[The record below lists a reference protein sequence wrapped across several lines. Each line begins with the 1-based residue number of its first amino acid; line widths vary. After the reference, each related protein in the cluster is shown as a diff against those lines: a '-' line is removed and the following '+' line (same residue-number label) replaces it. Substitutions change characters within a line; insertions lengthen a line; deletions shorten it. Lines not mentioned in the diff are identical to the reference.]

1 MPQRTVTIAEAAK
14 LTGLSK
20 DAIRSRIERGS
31 LRVSKRGGVRRVPLD
46 ELAELGL
53 LAGGEDVGDRSPLTT
68 DQLLDRLERQ
78 AETIGALRAENEAL
92 TRDLEIERARREQAE
107 RRPCPNRARARPPA
121 RNRLPAL
128 ARRPAR
134 NRLPALARR

>member
-1 MPQRTVTIAEAAK
+1 MAQRSVTIAEAAQ

-53 LAGGEDVGDRSPLTT
+53 LSGEDVGDREPLTT

-78 AETIGALRAENEAL
+78 AWQIGELMAENEAL
-92 TRDLEIERARREQAE
+92 KRDLEPERARPEQGQT
-107 RRPCPNRARARPPA
+107 RRRMTGT
-121 RNRLPAL
+121 
-128 ARRPAR
+128 
-134 NRLPALARR
+134 

>member
-1 MPQRTVTIAEAAK
+1 MAQRTVTIAEAAR

-20 DAIRSRIERGS
+20 AAIRSRIERGS

-53 LAGGEDVGDRSPLTT
+53 LSGEDVGDREPLTT

-78 AETIGALRAENEAL
+78 AEQIGALRAENEAL
-92 TRDLEIERARREQAE
+92 TRDLEIERARREAAE
-107 RRPCPNRARARPPA
+107 RRR
-121 RNRLPAL
+121 
-128 ARRPAR
+128 
-134 NRLPALARR
+134 

>member
-1 MPQRTVTIAEAAK
+1 MPRMAQRTVTIAEAAK

-20 DAIRSRIERGS
+20 AAIRSRIDRGS
-31 LRVSKRGGVRRVPLD
+31 LRVAKRGGVRRVPLD

-53 LAGGEDVGDRSPLTT
+53 LAGGEDVGEHSPLTT

-92 TRDLEIERARREQAE
+92 TRDLEIERARRL
-107 RRPCPNRARARPPA
+107 PGRPPA
-121 RNRLPAL
+121 
-128 ARRPAR
+128 
-134 NRLPALARR
+134 

>member
-1 MPQRTVTIAEAAK
+1 MLVQDGQVPQRTVTIAEAAR

-20 DAIRSRIERGS
+20 SAIRARIERGS
-31 LRVSKRGGVRRVPLD
+31 LRTSRRGGVRRVPLD

-53 LAGGEDVGDRSPLTT
+53 LAGGEDVGEREPLTT

-78 AETIGALRAENEAL
+78 AEQIGGLRAENESL

-107 RRPCPNRARARPPA
+107 
-121 RNRLPAL
+121 
-128 ARRPAR
+128 ARR
-134 NRLPALARR
+134 

>member
-1 MPQRTVTIAEAAK
+1 MAQRSVTIAEAAK

-20 DAIRSRIERGS
+20 EAIRSRIERGS

-53 LAGGEDVGDRSPLTT
+53 LAGGEDVGEHTPLTT

-78 AETIGALRAENEAL
+78 AETIGALRSENEAL
-92 TRDLEIERARREQAE
+92 TRDLEIERLRRERGE
-107 RRPCPNRARARPPA
+107 RGGA
-121 RNRLPAL
+121 
-128 ARRPAR
+128 
-134 NRLPALARR
+134 

>member
-1 MPQRTVTIAEAAK
+1 MAQRTITIAEAAR

-20 DAIRSRIERGS
+20 DAIRSRIECGT

-53 LAGGEDVGDRSPLTT
+53 LAGGEDVGEHSPLTT

-92 TRDLEIERARREQAE
+92 TRDLEAERELRRRAARRT
-107 RRPCPNRARARPPA
+107 
-121 RNRLPAL
+121 
-128 ARRPAR
+128 
-134 NRLPALARR
+134 

>member
-1 MPQRTVTIAEAAK
+1 VVLGSDRTAQSYEEAAVVQYEGMARRSVTIAEAAE

-20 DAIRSRIERGS
+20 EAIRSRIERGS
-31 LRVSKRGGVRRVPLD
+31 LRVSKRAGVRRVPLD

-78 AETIGALRAENEAL
+78 AEQIGALRAENEAL
-92 TRDLEIERARREQAE
+92 TRDLEIERLRRD
-107 RRPCPNRARARPPA
+107 RA
-121 RNRLPAL
+121 
-128 ARRPAR
+128 
-134 NRLPALARR
+134 

>member
-1 MPQRTVTIAEAAK
+1 MCELAEPRPWISPGVGAVTICSMAQRTVTIAEAAK
-14 LTGLSK
+14 LPGVSK
-20 DAIRSRIERGS
+20 AAIRSRIERGS
-31 LRVSKRGGVRRVPLD
+31 LRVTKRGGVRRVPLD

-78 AETIGALRAENEAL
+78 AETIGALRAENETL

-107 RRPCPNRARARPPA
+107 RRR
-121 RNRLPAL
+121 
-128 ARRPAR
+128 
-134 NRLPALARR
+134 

>member
-1 MPQRTVTIAEAAK
+1 MAQRTVTIAEAAR

-20 DAIRSRIERGS
+20 AAIRSRIERGS

-53 LAGGEDVGDRSPLTT
+53 LSGEDVGEREPLTT
-68 DQLLDRLERQ
+68 GQLLDRLEGRGEQ
-78 AETIGALRAENEAL
+78 IGARRAENETL

-107 RRPCPNRARARPPA
+107 RRR
-121 RNRLPAL
+121 
-128 ARRPAR
+128 
-134 NRLPALARR
+134 

>member
-1 MPQRTVTIAEAAK
+1 MAQRTVTIAEAAR

-20 DAIRSRIERGS
+20 AAIRSRIERGS

-53 LAGGEDVGDRSPLTT
+53 LSGEDVGDREPLTT

-78 AETIGALRAENEAL
+78 AEQIGALRAENEAL
-92 TRDLEIERARREQAE
+92 THDLEIERARREQAE
-107 RRPCPNRARARPPA
+107 RRR
-121 RNRLPAL
+121 
-128 ARRPAR
+128 
-134 NRLPALARR
+134 

>member
-1 MPQRTVTIAEAAK
+1 MPSGAPTSGAVTIRGVAQRTVTIAEAAK

-31 LRVSKRGGVRRVPLD
+31 LRVTKRGGVRRVPLD

-78 AETIGALRAENEAL
+78 AETIGALRAENEVL

-107 RRPCPNRARARPPA
+107 RRR
-121 RNRLPAL
+121 
-128 ARRPAR
+128 
-134 NRLPALARR
+134 

>member
-1 MPQRTVTIAEAAK
+1 MPSGAPTSGAVRIRRMGQRTVTIAEAAK

-20 DAIRSRIERGS
+20 EAIRSRIERGS
-31 LRVSKRGGVRRVPLD
+31 LRASGRGGLRRVPLD

-53 LAGGEDVGDRSPLTT
+53 LAGGEDIGDRSPLTT

-92 TRDLEIERARREQAE
+92 TRDLEIERARRLPG
-107 RRPCPNRARARPPA
+107 RPSA
-121 RNRLPAL
+121 
-128 ARRPAR
+128 
-134 NRLPALARR
+134 

>member
-1 MPQRTVTIAEAAK
+1 AEAAS

-20 DAIRSRIERGS
+20 DAIRARIERGS

-53 LAGGEDVGDRSPLTT
+53 LAGGEDVGDHSPLTT

-78 AETIGALRAENEAL
+78 AEQIGSLRSENEAL

-107 RRPCPNRARARPPA
+107 RRPR
-121 RNRLPAL
+121 
-128 ARRPAR
+128 
-134 NRLPALARR
+134 

>member
-1 MPQRTVTIAEAAK
+1 MAQQRTVTIAEAAK

-20 DAIRSRIERGS
+20 EAIRARIDRGT

-46 ELAELGL
+46 ELAELGM
-53 LAGGEDVGDRSPLTT
+53 LAGGEDVGDHSPLTT

-92 TRDLEIERARREQAE
+92 TRDLEFERDRARR
-107 RRPCPNRARARPPA
+107 RA
-121 RNRLPAL
+121 
-128 ARRPAR
+128 
-134 NRLPALARR
+134 